1 MAAPN
6 SFGAFGAVGST
17 MGIEQELVDLTS
29 ELVAIPSVSDD
40 AARREAVIAYVE
52 GYCRALPGVHVERLT
67 CNGFPSLV
75 AAFDDRR
82 HKALVLNAHLDVVPA
97 RPEQFKPHVR
107 DGKLYGR
114 GAQDMKGAA
123 AAFLLVL
130 KTLAESGRHPSVA
143 WQFVSDEEIGGD
155 DGSGYLLQSG
165 YTTDFFLAGEP
176 TDLSIVNRAKG
187 VLWVEVQ
194 QIGNPAHGSRPWDG
208 DNPLVALAGGIE
220 RLLQRYPIPEQ
231 PAWRTTITPAA
242 LHGGDAQNRVPAD
255 ALLKLDIRRVPD
267 DDAEAVLDVVRE
279 CFPNADVVSRHTGS
293 ALATRAGDPQILR
306 LQAAASSVTGRE
318 HPLIDEH
325 FASDA
330 RYYSEAGIPA
340 VCFGPAGAG
349 LHSHEEWV
357 DVAGLVQFYQVI
369 MALCH
374 E

>member
-1 MAAPN
+1 MKPAEAGWDKRLPCATCFSRFFASAANAFAVGRSAACGEHKPSVILNRDRRSYVPTCFSRFFMAAPN

-52 GYCRALPGVHVERLT
+52 RYCRALPGVHVERLT

-208 DNPLVALAGGIE
+208 DNPLVALAGGI
-220 RLLQRYPIPEQ
+220 RAL
-231 PAWRTTITPAA
+231 AAA
-242 LHGGDAQNRVPAD
+242 LSDPRAAGMAYHDYPGRPTWRRCPKSRAG
-255 ALLKLDIRRVPD
+255 RRV
-267 DDAEAVLDVVRE
+267 A
-279 CFPNADVVSRHTGS
+279 
-293 ALATRAGDPQILR
+293 Q
-306 LQAAASSVTGRE
+306 
-318 HPLIDEH
+318 
-325 FASDA
+325 A
-330 RYYSEAGIPA
+330 RYSARA
-340 VCFGPAGAG
+340 RR
-349 LHSHEEWV
+349 
-357 DVAGLVQFYQVI
+357 
-369 MALCH
+369 
-374 E
+374 